1 MLISEKCRKEVS
13 QLKNTKNRL
22 SFTQIYSILLVSH
35 IFSFICFKGQLGAES
50 LIAVFVAFLI
60 RTAGLIAVY
69 VLYQKGFSLSD
80 FIEKYKL
87 AAAFLYFYIICMVSV
102 SFIKIRNVAEDIYMP
117 VSSSLLCTFLII
129 AVCSYTSSLGIRA
142 TGSISLILFIL
153 SAAVFIII
161 PMTSFENIKLSSV
174 YFSESPDFILKTS
187 AICSSISE
195 PLLLLLYMPFRKEK
209 TLKYFNFL
217 PFLFLIT
224 DILLCVLCISLLH
237 RKSVLFEYPF
247 FAAVNTAQPF
257 EVQRADAFYSVIF
270 ILVSI
275 FRITCLT
282 VPSSE
287 ILRIFFPKLHLK
299 SIFTLI
305 LSGIFSFVIFKFKV
319 FNSDFIWL
327 VMLGIFILLF
337 IFASI
342 CKRKKKN
349 I

>member
-1 MLISEKCRKEVS
+1 M
-13 QLKNTKNRL
+13 KNTKNRL

-80 FIEKYKL
+80 FIKKYKS
-87 AAAFLYFYIICMVSV
+87 AAVFLYFYIICMVSV

-209 TLKYFNFL
+209 TLKYFNFF